1 MLQAWVVI
9 AVALSYIGLLFLVAS
24 YGDQTR
30 GLGREGRSR
39 LLIYPLSLAIYC
51 TSWTFFGS
59 VVSASRTGY
68 EFLTIYIGPVLMI
81 GLFSP
86 LLVRIVRLAKTQNIT
101 SIADFIAARYGK
113 SQAVAATVALI
124 AIVGT
129 IPYIALQLK
138 AVSSSLETILAHIT
152 QTGDVTRPLL
162 GDIALFVALSM
173 ATFAVLFGTRHVD
186 ATEHQDGLMLAIAT
200 ESIVKLFAFLAVGIF
215 VTFWM
220 FGGPSALFEAARQHP
235 VTASLVAH
243 EAPFDTLVVTTL
255 LSFVAII
262 LLPRQFHVAVVE
274 NNNEGEIKRAAWL
287 FPLYLVLINLFV
299 VPIALA
305 GLLTF
310 KPGTVDSDMFVLA
323 LPLQTGSN
331 ILTIAAFVGGLSAAT
346 AMVIVESVALSIM
359 VSNDLIMPLVLQRR
373 GALLSGRE
381 NVGSLLLTVRRL
393 SIFAI
398 LLLAYLYYRLAGDA
412 QLFAIGILA
421 FAAIAQLAPAF
432 FGGLFWRRATAGGA
446 IAGMSVGILVW
457 AYTLLLPTF
466 ADIGF
471 IGQHILTDG
480 PWGLSM
486 LRPQHLFG
494 LELPPLVHGVVWSLA
509 INLLGY
515 IGFSLRREP
524 SEIGRLQANTFV
536 PSDLTPIA
544 PSFRLWRSSV
554 TVEELTATIARYLGE
569 ERTRTAFESF
579 AGTHRISLEAKD
591 EADFRLVRYAEHI
604 LSSAIGGASSRLV
617 LSLLLRKRTVS
628 TKAALKLLDDANAAI
643 QYNREIL
650 QTALDH
656 VRQGIAVFDKDLQLI
671 CWNRQFG
678 EILDLPPSLI
688 RVGSGLADI
697 LRFNNRRGHVDPE
710 RIEDFVQAQ
719 VERYVSGNEPFL
731 ERFAE
736 DVVIEV
742 RANPMPDG
750 GIVTTFTDITASV
763 EAAEALERSN
773 ETLERRVRERTEE
786 LTLLN
791 AELAHAKGEA
801 DAANISK
808 TRFLAA
814 ASHDILQPLNAARLY
829 VTSLIERQGGDDR
842 RLIDNID
849 ASLEAVEEIFGAL
862 LDMSRLDTVAMRPE
876 FGSFR
881 IDELMRQIELEF
893 APLAAAKGIELKY
906 VTCSLVVRSDRRLLR
921 RLVQN
926 LVSNAIKYTPA
937 GRVLIGCRRRGDRL
951 RIDVYDTGVGIP
963 ESQRRDIFIEFRR
976 LEQGARIARG
986 LGLGLSIVERI
997 ARVLG
1002 SSIVLHSTA
1011 GGGSHFAV
1019 AVPRSNAAPV
1029 ELPARDASRI
1039 DPSQLAGTTALC
1051 IDNEPSV
1058 LDGMETL
1065 LHGWGCDV
1073 IKAPDLDVAL
1083 AAIAEGGVMPNGLL
1097 VDYHLDHGNGIEA
1110 IVALRR
1116 SAGNPAHRRPLAG
1129 RARTGPRRG
1138 HPGAAQAD
1146 QAGRV
1151 ARLAGAVARA
1161 ARGGGGVS
1169 SFLSLPRSRGRAAAE
1184 GGGWGPVSDVRRA
1197 NPTPGASRRTLPFQ
1211 GRDKPDYPA
1220 AGAPCDHWPVSIL
1233 AAAITAW
1240 VRLSTPSFCRM
1251 AETCA
1256 FTVASDTP
1264 S

>member
-1 MLQAWVVI
+1 MLQGWVVI
-9 AVALSYIGLLFLVAS
+9 AVALAYIGLLFLVAS
-24 YGDQTR
+24 YGDRARLAQ
-30 GLGREGRSR
+30 GLGSAGRSR
-39 LLIYPLSLAIYC
+39 LMIYPLSLAIYC

-59 VVSASRTGY
+59 VGSASRTGY

-86 LLVRIVRLAKTQNIT
+86 LLLRIVRLAKAQNIT

-113 SQAVAATVALI
+113 GQTVAATVALI

-138 AVSSSLETILAHIT
+138 AVSSSLETILAHIAPMAEIS
-152 QTGDVTRPLL
+152 RPLL

-173 ATFAVLFGTRHVD
+173 ATFAVLFGTRHID
-186 ATEHQDGLMLAIAT
+186 ATEHQDGLMLAIAA

-220 FGGPSALFEAARQHP
+220 FGGPSALFEAARHSAQ
-235 VTASLVAH
+235 TASLFTR
-243 EAPFDTLVVTTL
+243 EPPFDVLIATTL
-255 LSFVAII
+255 LSFMAII

-274 NNNEGEIKRAAWL
+274 NNNESEIKRAAWM
-287 FPLYLVLINLFV
+287 FPIYLVLINLFV

-310 KPGTVDSDMFVLA
+310 PPGSVDSDMFVLA
-323 LPLQTGSN
+323 LPLQTGSYV
-331 ILTIAAFVGGLSAAT
+331 LTIAAFVGGLSAAT

-359 VSNDLIMPLVLQRR
+359 VSNDLIMPLVLQQR
-373 GALLSGRE
+373 GALSGRD
-381 NVGSLLLTVRRL
+381 NVGSLLLTVRRIA
-393 SIFAI
+393 IFAI
-398 LLLAYLYYRLAGDA
+398 LLLAYLYYRSAGDA
-412 QLFAIGILA
+412 QLASIGLLS
-421 FAAIAQLAPAF
+421 FAAVAQLAPAF
-432 FGGLFWRRATAGGA
+432 FGGLFWRRATAAGA
-446 IAGMSVGILVW
+446 IAGMSAGIVIW

-466 ADIGF
+466 ADVGF
-471 IGQHILTDG
+471 IGQHILTNG
-480 PWGLSM
+480 PWDIAM

-494 LELPPLVHGVVWSLA
+494 LELAPLVHGVVWSLTVNVIA
-509 INLLGY
+509 Y

-524 SEIGRLQANTFV
+524 TAIERLQANTFV

-554 TVEELTATIARYLGE
+554 TVEELTTTVSRYLGE
-569 ERTRTAFESF
+569 ERTRSALEIF
-579 AGTHRISLEAKD
+579 AGTHRISLEPAD
-591 EADFRLVRYAEHI
+591 EADFRLVRHAEHI

-628 TKAALKLLDDANAAI
+628 TKAALKLFDDANAAI

-688 RVGSGLADI
+688 RSGGELAEI
-697 LRFNNRRGHVDPE
+697 LRFNGKRNGIDPD
-710 RIEDFVQAQ
+710 RIDDIVPAQ
-719 VERYVSGNEPFL
+719 IERYVSGSAPFL

-736 DVVIEV
+736 GMVIEV
-742 RANPMPDG
+742 RANRMPDG

-791 AELAHAKGEA
+791 AALARAKGEA
-801 DAANISK
+801 DEANISK
-808 TRFLAA
+808 TKFLAA

-829 VTSLIERQGGDDR
+829 VTSLIERGGGGDR
-842 RLIDNID
+842 RLVGNID

-862 LDMSRLDTVAMRPE
+862 LDMSRLDTGAMRPE
-876 FGSFR
+876 FASFR
-881 IDELMRQIELEF
+881 IDELLRQIELEF

-906 VTCSLVVRSDRRLLR
+906 VPCSLVVRSDRRLLR

-926 LVSNAIKYTPA
+926 LVSNAIKYTPT
-937 GRVLIGCRRRGDRL
+937 GRVLVGCRRRGKEL

-963 ESQRRDIFIEFRR
+963 EAKRRDIFVEFHR

-986 LGLGLSIVERI
+986 VGLGLSIVERV

-1002 SSIVLHSTA
+1002 YTVELQSVA
-1011 GGGSHFAV
+1011 GNGSHFAIC
-1019 AVPRSNAAPV
+1019 VPRSNAVPV
-1029 ELPARDASRI
+1029 ELPARDDTRI
-1039 DPSQLAGTTALC
+1039 DPGQLAGTTALC

-1065 LHGWGCDV
+1065 LQGWGCEV
-1073 IKAPDLDVAL
+1073 IKAPDLETAL
-1083 AAIAEGGVMPNGLL
+1083 AAIAASPNAPNGLL

-1110 IVALRR
+1110 IVALRERCGDLPAILITADR
-1116 SAGNPAHRRPLAG
+1116 SPAMRE
-1129 RARTGPRRG
+1129 
-1138 HPGAAQAD
+1138 Q
-1146 QAGRV
+1146 
-1151 ARLAGAVARA
+1151 
-1161 ARGGGGVS
+1161 
-1169 SFLSLPRSRGRAAAE
+1169 AAAE
-1184 GGGWGPVSDVRRA
+1184 SIQV
-1197 NPTPGASRRTLPFQ
+1197 LQ
-1211 GRDKPDYPA
+1211 KPLKPA
-1220 AGAPCDHWPVSIL
+1220 ALRALLAQWRMLRV
-1233 AAAITAW
+1233 AAA
-1240 VRLSTPSFCRM
+1240 
-1251 AETCA
+1251 E
-1256 FTVASDTP
+1256 
-1264 S
+1264 

>member
-1 MLQAWVVI
+1 MLEGWVVV
-9 AVALSYIGLLFLVAS
+9 AVALAYIGLLFLVAS
-24 YGDQTR
+24 YGDRTR
-30 GLGREGRSR
+30 GLGRKGRTR

-59 VVSASRTGY
+59 VGSASRTAY

-113 SQAVAATVALI
+113 GQAVAATVALI

-152 QTGDVTRPLL
+152 LAGDVDRPLL

-220 FGGPSALFEAARQHP
+220 FGGPSALLEAARQSP
-235 VTASLVAH
+235 QTASLFAH

-287 FPLYLVLINLFV
+287 FPLYLILINLFV

-310 KPGTVDSDMFVLA
+310 PAGTVDSDMFVLA
-323 LPLQTGSN
+323 LPLHTGSN

-373 GALLSGRE
+373 ERLISGRE
-381 NVGSLLLTVRRL
+381 NVGSLLLKVRRL
-393 SIFAI
+393 AIFAI
-398 LLLAYLYYRLAGDA
+398 LLLAYAYYRLAGEA

-432 FGGLFWRRATAGGA
+432 FVGLFWRRATAGGA
-446 IAGMSVGILVW
+446 IAGMSAGIFVW

-466 ADIGF
+466 ADIGV
-471 IGQHILTDG
+471 IGQRILTEG
-480 PWGLSM
+480 PWGLTM

-494 LELPPLVHGVVWSLA
+494 LELSPLVHGVLWSLA
-509 INLLGY
+509 LNILCYVGY
-515 IGFSLRREP
+515 SLRREP
-524 SEIGRLQANTFV
+524 SEIERLQANTFV

-554 TVEELTATIARYLGE
+554 TVDELTTTIARYLGE
-569 ERTRTAFESF
+569 ERTRSAFESF
-579 AGTHRISLEAKD
+579 AATHRISLEAKD
-591 EADFRLVRYAEHI
+591 EADFRLVRHAEHI
-604 LSSAIGGASSRLV
+604 LASAIGGASSRLV

-688 RVGSGLADI
+688 RVGIGLADI
-697 LRFNNRRGHVDPE
+697 LRFNNRRGHVAPE

-719 VERYVSGNEPFL
+719 IERYASGNAPFL

-736 DVVIEV
+736 GVVIEV
-742 RANPMPDG
+742 RANRMPDG

-791 AELAHAKGEA
+791 AALARAKGEA

-808 TRFLAA
+808 TKFLAA

-829 VTSLIERQGGDDR
+829 VTSLIERGGRDDR
-842 RLIDNID
+842 RLVDNID

-862 LDMSRLDTVAMRPE
+862 LDMSRLDTGVMRPE
-876 FGSFR
+876 FASFR

-893 APLAAAKGIELKY
+893 SPLAAAKGLELKY
-906 VTCSLVVRSDRRLLR
+906 VPCSLVVRSDRRLLR

-986 LGLGLSIVERI
+986 LGLGLSIVERV

-1002 SSIVLHSTA
+1002 SAIELNSTA

-1019 AVPRSNAAPV
+1019 AVPLSNAVPV

-1065 LHGWGCDV
+1065 LRGWGCDV
-1073 IKAPDLDVAL
+1073 IKAPELDIAL
-1083 AAIAEGGVMPNGLL
+1083 AAIEENGVVPNGLL

-1110 IVALRR
+1110 IVELRAHYGDLPAILLTADRSPVVREQARAQGIQVLHKPIKPAALR
-1116 SAGNPAHRRPLAG
+1116 ALLA
-1129 RARTGPRRG
+1129 
-1138 HPGAAQAD
+1138 QW
-1146 QAGRV
+1146 RV
-1151 ARLAGAVARA
+1151 LRV
-1161 ARGGGGVS
+1161 
-1169 SFLSLPRSRGRAAAE
+1169 AAAE
-1184 GGGWGPVSDVRRA
+1184 
-1197 NPTPGASRRTLPFQ
+1197 
-1211 GRDKPDYPA
+1211 
-1220 AGAPCDHWPVSIL
+1220 
-1233 AAAITAW
+1233 
-1240 VRLSTPSFCRM
+1240 
-1251 AETCA
+1251 
-1256 FTVASDTP
+1256 
-1264 S
+1264 

>member
-1 MLQAWVVI
+1 MLEGWVVV
-9 AVALSYIGLLFLVAS
+9 AVALGYIGLLFLVAS
-24 YGDQTR
+24 YGDRTR
-30 GLGREGRSR
+30 GLGRDGRAR

-59 VVSASRTGY
+59 VGSASRTGY

-81 GLFSP
+81 GLFAP

-113 SQAVAATVALI
+113 GQAVAATVALI
-124 AIVGT
+124 AIIGT

-152 QTGDVTRPLL
+152 LASTAGRPLL

-173 ATFAVLFGTRHVD
+173 ATFAVLFGTRHID

-220 FGGPSALFEAARQHP
+220 FGGPSALFEAARIHP
-235 VTASLVAH
+235 QTISLFAH
-243 EAPFDTLVVTTL
+243 EVPFDTLVVTTL

-274 NNNEGEIKRAAWL
+274 NNNEGEIKRAAWM

-323 LPLQTGSN
+323 LPLQAGSN

-359 VSNDLIMPLVLQRR
+359 VSNDLVMPLVLQRR
-373 GALLSGRE
+373 GALLSRRE
-381 NVGSLLLTVRRL
+381 NVGSLLLKVRRL

-398 LLLAYLYYRLAGDA
+398 LLLAYLYYRLAGDT

-432 FGGLFWRRATAGGA
+432 FGGLFWRRATAAGA
-446 IAGMSVGILVW
+446 IAGMSAGIVVW

-466 ADIGF
+466 ADIGV
-471 IGQHILTDG
+471 IGQRVLTEG
-480 PWGLSM
+480 PWGLTM

-494 LELPPLVHGVVWSLA
+494 LELSPLVHGVVWSLVL
-509 INLLGY
+509 NVLCY
-515 IGFSLRREP
+515 VGFSLRREP
-524 SEIGRLQANTFV
+524 SAIERLQANTFV
-536 PSDLTPIA
+536 PSDLTPMA

-554 TVEELTATIARYLGE
+554 TVEELTTTIARYLGE
-569 ERTRTAFESF
+569 ERTRAAFETF
-579 AGTHRISLEAKD
+579 AATHRISLDAKD
-591 EADFRLVRYAEHI
+591 EADFRLVRHAEHI

-678 EILDLPPSLI
+678 EILDLPPGLI
-688 RVGSGLADI
+688 RVGIGLADI
-697 LRFNNRRGHVDPE
+697 LRFNNRRGNIASE
-710 RIEDFVQAQ
+710 RIEEFVQAQ
-719 VERYVSGNEPFL
+719 LERYASSNAPFL
-731 ERFAE
+731 ERFVQ

-742 RANPMPDG
+742 RANRMPDG

-791 AELAHAKGEA
+791 AALARAKGEA

-808 TRFLAA
+808 TKFLAA

-829 VTSLIERQGGDDR
+829 VTSLIERQGGRDDR

-862 LDMSRLDTVAMRPE
+862 LDMSRLDTGVMRPE
-876 FGSFR
+876 FSSFR
-881 IDELMRQIELEF
+881 IDEMMRQIEIEF
-893 APLAAAKGIELKY
+893 APLAAAKGLELKY
-906 VTCSLVVRSDRRLLR
+906 VPCSLVVRSDRRLLR

-937 GRVLIGCRRRGDRL
+937 GRVLIGCRRRGERL

-986 LGLGLSIVERI
+986 LGLGLSIVERV

-1002 SSIVLHSTA
+1002 SAIELNSTA
-1011 GGGSHFAV
+1011 AGGSHFAV
-1019 AVPRSNAAPV
+1019 AVPLSNAAPV
-1029 ELPARDASRI
+1029 ELPARDAFRI

-1065 LHGWGCDV
+1065 LRGWGCDV
-1073 IKAPDLDVAL
+1073 IKAPELDLAL
-1083 AAIAEGGVMPNGLL
+1083 AAIEEHGVVPNGLL

-1110 IVALRR
+1110 IVELRAHYGDLPAILLTADRSPLVREQARAQNIQVLNKPIKPAALR
-1116 SAGNPAHRRPLAG
+1116 ALLA
-1129 RARTGPRRG
+1129 
-1138 HPGAAQAD
+1138 QW
-1146 QAGRV
+1146 RV
-1151 ARLAGAVARA
+1151 LRV
-1161 ARGGGGVS
+1161 
-1169 SFLSLPRSRGRAAAE
+1169 AAAE
-1184 GGGWGPVSDVRRA
+1184 
-1197 NPTPGASRRTLPFQ
+1197 
-1211 GRDKPDYPA
+1211 
-1220 AGAPCDHWPVSIL
+1220 
-1233 AAAITAW
+1233 
-1240 VRLSTPSFCRM
+1240 
-1251 AETCA
+1251 
-1256 FTVASDTP
+1256 
-1264 S
+1264 